1 MLNDIPKMISHLG
14 RTLFGT
20 APKAKPINLKG
31 KHAIVTGASPGSI
44 GFETAKTLASWGA
57 RVTITTQRKPEETV
71 QALIDSL
78 KHHPAS
84 VDITGHTLDL
94 TLTDSVEA
102 FAAWY
107 QTDISNRLDI
117 LINNAGIHLDL
128 LSQWQQPN
136 LTADGFEIHWRT
148 NFLGNAMLTECLLD
162 SLKRAGK
169 TNGQA
174 RVVNVSSHL
183 HKKGMNSEFFS
194 HKRPYNSWEAYGQSK
209 LAVVHHAFEINRRYG
224 QEFNINGYALHP
236 GAISTNIAGK
246 GLEGNSFLQTMRN
259 LLAPIEALIL
269 MSPEEGAQ
277 TQISCATDSTLAPGK
292 YYERCTLGSLNPEA
306 NDVMISAKLWD
317 ETQCWIQETRMNT
330 PDLGNTINKKM
341 NISPSPSSQHVP
353 S

>member
-1 MLNDIPKMISHLG
+1 MLNDIPKMIRHLG

-57 RVTITTQRKPEETV
+57 RVTITTRNKPEVTV

-78 KHHPAS
+78 KHHSAS

-128 LSQWQQPN
+128 LSQWHQPN
-136 LTADGFEIHWRT
+136 LTDDGFEIHWRT
-148 NFLGNAMLTECLLD
+148 NYLGNAMLTERLLG
-162 SLKRAGK
+162 SLKRAGQV
-169 TNGQA
+169 NGQA

-183 HKKGMNSEFFS
+183 HKKGLNSEFFS
-194 HKRPYNSWEAYGQSK
+194 PKRPYNSWEAYGQSK
-209 LAVVHHAFEINRRYG
+209 LAVVHHAFELNRQY
-224 QEFNINGYALHP
+224 EKKFNIKGYALHP

-246 GLEGNSFLQTMRN
+246 GLEGNGFLQKMRN
-259 LLAPIEALIL
+259 FLAPIEALIL
-269 MSPEEGAQ
+269 LSPEEGAQ
-277 TQISCATDSTLAPGK
+277 TQVSCATDPTVTPGK
-292 YYERCTLGSLNPEA
+292 YYERCKLGSLSPEA
-306 NDVMISAKLWD
+306 NDTEASERLWY
-317 ETQCWIQETRMNT
+317 ETQTWISKNCTH
-330 PDLGNTINKKM
+330 PSSSSSNTILKK
-341 NISPSPSSQHVP
+341 NAIPSGHHVP